1 MVRKHGLITLWLV
14 VLATPP
20 ICAEPAAA
28 TRPANAQQA
37 IIELGDP
44 RFAVRE
50 QASGY
55 LLEYGPSAEPLLAR
69 AAISPDPEVSDR
81 ARRILQDFSLG
92 VLLDTPPAVRA
103 LLGRYSGSDVT
114 QKEIT
119 LNQLSRQ
126 GGFGVVIILRLS
138 QEEIDPAV
146 RAKAADLAH
155 ECLPEIQRTAEE
167 LVAESHPES
176 ARQLL
181 ECAAAAGDDNSV
193 RPLAVLLLDAD
204 RAEVMAAIG
213 WWRRVFGGWG
223 K

>member
-1 MVRKHGLITLWLV
+1 MVRKHRLIPLGFLL
-14 VLATPP
+14 LAALP

-28 TRPANAQQA
+28 TRPANVQQA
-37 IIELGDP
+37 IVELGDP

-92 VLLDTPPAVRA
+92 VLPDTPPAVRA
-103 LLGRYSGSDVT
+103 LLAKYSGGDAT

-126 GGFGVVIILRLS
+126 GGYGNVIILRLS
-138 QEEIDPAV
+138 WEEIDPAV
-146 RAKAADLAH
+146 RAKARDLAH
-155 ECLPEIQRTAEE
+155 ECLPEIQRTAGE
-167 LVAESHPES
+167 LVATSHAES
-176 ARQLL
+176 ARRLL
-181 ECAAAAGDDNSV
+181 ECAVGAGDVNSV
-193 RPLAVLLLDAD
+193 GPLARLFVDAGK
-204 RAEVMAAIG
+204 AEVMAVMG
-213 WWRRVFGGWG
+213 RWWMGSG
-223 K
+223 KGK